1 MLLHVN
7 CGFVCIFLM
16 SWRDGNVSIILC
28 LFLPYLLFP
37 GITSFCEN
45 TSAHI
50 RGASQTVI
58 RKICILS
65 SDEISGKQEE
75 WQWPLQSTTKET
87 IPRICLP
94 DLKTTVIGVFVIIMI
109 SCHLCLQLSLL
120 GFAAL
125 AYHFMFLLL
134 PHTNKHTKLINYYMS
149 LCCSFK
155 ITVSYKHWISI
166 PHNCNLQI
174 LAQWVETCHL
184 EVRDSM
190 CQECFIPFKRGK
202 QMHHF
207 LHCEQRHL

>member
-1 MLLHVN
+1 MSASSSVCSFLTSSSLVLHH
-7 CGFVCIFLM
+7 FVKKPQLTLEVRAKQSLGKSA
-16 SWRDGNVSIILC
+16 SWVSD
-28 LFLPYLLFP
+28 
-37 GITSFCEN
+37 
-45 TSAHI
+45 
-50 RGASQTVI
+50 Q
-58 RKICILS
+58 
-65 SDEISGKQEE
+65 ISGKQEE

-94 DLKTTVIGVFVIIMI
+94 DLKTSVIGVFVIIMT

-134 PHTNKHTKLINYYMS
+134 PHTNKHTKLINYYTS

-155 ITVSYKHWISI
+155 MTVSYKHWISV

-190 CQECFIPFKRGK
+190 CQECFISFKRGK
-202 QMHHF
+202 QMHHS
-207 LHCEQRHL
+207 LHCEQTFIVNFKLSNYPKKLLKP